1 MQRIATRALV
11 LFAVL
16 STPSAFAVDTLNLG
30 TIWGNLQQKS
40 ATGSADVV
48 IFGDSLSMRP
58 GSYSPYFRT
67 ALQNALGNGG
77 IGYHAVSGGST
88 AGFYSGTW
96 SGGMVNGDNA
106 PHNGLDGF
114 WTVGESGY
122 GYFDAPASQAALL
135 YGSTPTSGSVA
146 LYLQDA
152 QNNQISLGT
161 LNTASTDGT
170 SGVKSLALSL
180 PVGNTRVY
188 MHPLENGPVTLLG
201 VQDVPVTNGVRVS
214 VAANGGWTAQN
225 FLNRNFTFD
234 GIVSNLSPDS
244 AFILLGQN
252 DHSTFTPEQFRTNLL
267 AMVNRLKTAA
277 PGMDITL
284 ISSYDSGSQ
293 TLFDY
298 AAVEAEL
305 AASQNLGF
313 INLYSLGGPYQ
324 SFLTNGYL
332 DDGVHFSP
340 AGGQYV
346 SNLLFGALTTAQV
359 PEPASLA
366 VLGIGA
372 AALLGRRRGRS
383 PRE

>member
-1 MQRIATRALV
+1 MQRIAMRAV
-11 LFAVL
+11 ILFAAV
-16 STPSAFAVDTLNLG
+16 STSSSWAVDTLNLG
-30 TIWGNLQQKS
+30 PIWGNLQQKAS
-40 ATGSADVV
+40 TGSADVV

-58 GSYSPYFRT
+58 GTYSPYFRT
-67 ALQNALGNGG
+67 ALQNALGNAG
-77 IGYHAVSGGST
+77 IGYNAVSGGST
-88 AGFYSGTW
+88 AGFYSGAW

-122 GYFDAPASQAALL
+122 GYFDVPTSQSTLL

-146 LYLQDA
+146 LYLKDA
-152 QNNQISLGT
+152 QNNDITLGT
-161 LNTASTDGT
+161 LNTASGDGT
-170 SGVKSLALSL
+170 SGVKSLPLNL
-180 PVGNTRVY
+180 PAGNTRVY

-201 VQDVPVTNGVRVS
+201 VQDVPVTSGVRVS

-225 FLNRNFTFD
+225 FLNRNYTFD
-234 GIVSNLSPDS
+234 GILSNLTPDS

-252 DHSTFTPEQFRTNLL
+252 DHSTYTPEQFRTNIL
-267 AMVNRLKTAA
+267 AMVNRLKAAA

-284 ISSYDSGSQ
+284 VSTYDSGSQ
-293 TLFDY
+293 TLADY
-298 AAVEAEL
+298 ATVEAEL

-313 INLYSLGGPYQ
+313 INLYALGGSYQ

-340 AGGQYV
+340 SGGQYV
-346 SNLLFGALTTAQV
+346 SNVLFGALTSAQV

-372 AALLGRRRGRS
+372 AALLGRRRRS
-383 PRE
+383 LPG